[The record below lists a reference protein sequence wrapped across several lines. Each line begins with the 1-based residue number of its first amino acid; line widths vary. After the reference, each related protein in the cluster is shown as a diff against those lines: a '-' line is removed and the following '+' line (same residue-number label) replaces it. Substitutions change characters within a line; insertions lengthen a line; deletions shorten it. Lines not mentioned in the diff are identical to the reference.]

1 MSEPTITRA
10 RAAALLGGALFG
22 TFRSPASAQTA
33 SPVRVAAIPIAGA
46 AEPAIA
52 KDLGFFAKA
61 GLDVDIQFMQGS
73 SAIAAAVL
81 SNAVDVGFSAVDTL
95 ATAHRKGV
103 QLVSIAPTSEYV
115 SAVDGHD
122 AALVVPPNSTVRQ
135 AKDLNGKTI
144 GINSMAGIAFLST
157 RAWIDQNGGDSTTVK
172 FVEVPFSSMPVALE
186 TARVDAV
193 QVTEPFIGAA
203 AKSGRVLT
211 YGLNDAISKHFII
224 SVWFTTPQWAAA
236 HADVVRRFAGA
247 IREAAIWANQKS
259 NSAKFIDIL
268 ARYTKLDP
276 AVLATM
282 SLPHYA
288 EAQTAALLQPS
299 IDLNAKYYQQAPLA
313 AQEIMY
319 R

>member
-1 MSEPTITRA
+1 M
-10 RAAALLGGALFG
+10 
-22 TFRSPASAQTA
+22 
-33 SPVRVAAIPIAGA
+33 AAIPIAGA

-52 KDLGFFAKA
+52 KDLGIFAKA

-81 SNAVDVGFSAVDTL
+81 SNAVDIGFSAVDTL

-103 QLVSIAPTSEYV
+103 QLVAIAPTSEYI
-115 SAVDGHD
+115 SALDARD
-122 AALVVPPNSTVRQ
+122 AALVVPATSTVRQ

-144 GINSMAGIAFLST
+144 GVNSMAGIAFLST
-157 RAWIDQNGGDSTTVK
+157 RAWIDQNGGDSSTVK
-172 FVEVPFSSMPVALE
+172 FVEVPFSTMPVAIE

-193 QVTEPFIGAA
+193 QVTEPFISGAQ
-203 AKSGRVLT
+203 KSGRILT

-236 HADVVRRFAGA
+236 HPDVVRRFAGA

-259 NSAKFIDIL
+259 NAAKFIDIL
-268 ARYTKLDP
+268 SRFTKLDP

-282 SLPHYA
+282 LLPHYG
-288 EAQTAALLQPS
+288 EQLDAALLQPP
-299 IDLNAKYYQQAPLA
+299 IDLNAKYYQQPPLA